1 MAVSIHFKHQAPF
14 QPKKSCY
21 KVSHWMQPPTFEVAK
36 LAVPPTAPKNLFTAV
51 CTADVVIRNER
62 LGLAPLRRLSFY
74 TMYSPHS

>member
-1 MAVSIHFKHQAPF
+1 
-14 QPKKSCY
+14 
-21 KVSHWMQPPTFEVAK
+21 MQPPTFEVAK